1 MRLGIM
7 GLPNSGKTTLFN
19 ALTGGNYAT
28 SAVSSKQFEV
38 NTAIVN
44 VPDPR
49 LDVLETMYQSKKKV
63 FTTITF
69 SDIAGLDKG
78 IGQGGLTGPL
88 RNELASVDG
97 FVHVIRA
104 FRSDTVP
111 HPYVTVDIQ
120 RDLEILDGEF
130 LLLDLVTVEKRLE
143 KLHNEARI
151 KGKNADKAL
160 LDEIPLLERMKAHL
174 EAEKALRDLDLT
186 PAEIRLTGGFGFLS
200 LKPVLIVLNLG
211 DEVKPEDTAIRY
223 AYKNAVHV
231 GIQAALEAEL
241 AQLAPDDRVMFMEEY
256 GVTELSADKV
266 IRLAYDLLRIHSF
279 LTAGEKEVRAWTI
292 PVGATAWEAAGEI
305 HSDIQQKFIRAEVIP
320 YDILV
325 AEGSEKAVKA
335 IGKMRLESKDYVV
348 QNGDVIVFRHSG

>member
-19 ALTGGNYAT
+19 ALTGSSYAT
-28 SAVSSKQFEV
+28 SAVSSKQFAV

-63 FTTITF
+63 YATITF

-78 IGQGGLTGPL
+78 IGQGGLSGPL
-88 RNELASVDG
+88 RNELAQVDG
-97 FVHVIRA
+97 FVHVVRA

-111 HPYVTVDIQ
+111 HPYITVDPQ

-130 LLLDLVTVEKRLE
+130 LLLDLVSVEKRLE
-143 KLHNEARI
+143 RLHNELRI
-151 KGKNADKAL
+151 KGKNADKSL
-160 LDEIPLLERMKAHL
+160 QDELPLLERLKAHL
-174 EAEKALRDLDLT
+174 EAEKPLRDMALT
-186 PAEIRLTGGFGFLS
+186 PAEKRSLGGFGFLS

-211 DEVKPEDTAIRY
+211 DEIKPEDTEIKY
-223 AYKNAVHV
+223 AYQNATHV

-241 AQLAPDDRVMFMEEY
+241 AQLPPDDRVLFMEEY
-256 GVTELSADKV
+256 GVKELVADKA
-266 IRLAYDLLRIHSF
+266 IRLAYDLLHIQSF

-292 PVGATAWEAAGEI
+292 PVGANAWEAAGEI
-305 HSDIQQKFIRAEVIP
+305 HTDIQQKFIRAEVIP
-320 YDILV
+320 YDVLV

-335 IGKMRLESKDYVV
+335 AGKMRLESKEYIV
-348 QNGDVIVFRHSG
+348 QDGDVIVFRHSG

>member
-49 LDVLETMYQSKKKV
+49 LDVLEAMYQSKKKV
-63 FTTITF
+63 YTTITF

-97 FVHVIRA
+97 FVHVIRT

-143 KLHNEARI
+143 RLHNETRI

-160 LDEIPLLERMKAHL
+160 LDEIPLLERMKTHL

-223 AYKNAVHV
+223 SYKNAVHV

-241 AQLAPDDRVMFMEEY
+241 AQLAPDDRTMFMEEY

-266 IRLAYDLLRIHSF
+266 IRLAYELLHVHSF

-305 HSDIQQKFIRAEVIP
+305 HSDIQQRFIRAEVIP
-320 YDILV
+320 YDVLV